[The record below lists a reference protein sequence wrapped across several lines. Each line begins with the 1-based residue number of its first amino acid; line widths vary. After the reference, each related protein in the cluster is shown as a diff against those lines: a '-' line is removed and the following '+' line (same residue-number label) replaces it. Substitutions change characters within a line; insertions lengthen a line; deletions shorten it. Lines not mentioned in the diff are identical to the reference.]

1 MSADPSS
8 VSSLAEASS
17 LIRQGRLRAVD
28 LTGYCLERT
37 HRLQPQLGAFVTLME
52 ESALASA
59 KAADLATQNKDWR
72 GPLHG
77 IPLGIKDLIDV
88 AGVPTVAQSRQ
99 MRGYVPA
106 CNACSVEQLVEAG
119 AIVLGKLT
127 THEFAFGP
135 PVFGEC
141 GPVARNPWD
150 VQHFAG
156 GSSSGAAVAVASG
169 MVFGALGSDTAG
181 SVRSPAALCGV
192 VGFKPTRS
200 RIDQRGALPLASSL
214 DALGPMARTV
224 EDVGLIY
231 QALVYPPGPIK
242 PFDLNL
248 QRPLR
253 IGVARSF
260 FTHVQTQTHEAI
272 DAALEVFATLGHQVV
287 DVDVPPLRDWN
298 AAGMVILL
306 SEAYAYHE
314 HWLRTRPLD
323 YGPAL
328 HDALL
333 LGATLSA
340 ADYVRALEQRRVMT
354 AQLEVLMQRVDLLV
368 APIQAG
374 QASRLDQ
381 LSDWGFLENPSF
393 GVAFNLSD
401 NPALSLCCGF
411 GDSGLPVAM
420 QLVGRRNDEIT
431 VLRAA
436 HAYEQACH
444 WYLRRPAL

>member
-1 MSADPSS
+1 
-8 VSSLAEASS
+8 
-17 LIRQGRLRAVD
+17 
-28 LTGYCLERT
+28 
-37 HRLQPQLGAFVTLME
+37 
-52 ESALASA
+52 
-59 KAADLATQNKDWR
+59 
-72 GPLHG
+72 
-77 IPLGIKDLIDV
+77 
-88 AGVPTVAQSRQ
+88 

-106 CNACSVEQLVEAG
+106 CNAGSVEQLVQAG

-141 GPVARNPWD
+141 GPAARNPWN

-169 MVFGALGSDTAG
+169 MALGALGSDTAG

-200 RIDQRGALPLASSL
+200 RIDMRGALPLASSL
-214 DALGPMARTV
+214 DVLGPMARTV

-231 QALVYPPGPIK
+231 QALVYPSGPRE
-242 PFDLNL
+242 PFDLKL

-253 IGVARSF
+253 IGVACSF
-260 FTHVQTQTHEAI
+260 FLHVQAHTREAI
-272 DAALEVFATLGHQVV
+272 DAALEVFTRLGHQIV

-298 AAGMVILL
+298 ASGMVILL
-306 SEAYAYHE
+306 SEAYAFHE
-314 HWLRTRPLD
+314 HWLRLRPQD
-323 YGPAL
+323 YGPPL
-328 HDALL
+328 HDALV

-340 ADYVRALEQRRVMT
+340 ADYVRAVEQRRLMT
-354 AQLEVLMQRVDLLV
+354 EQLEAAMQRVDVLV

-374 QASRLDQ
+374 QAPRLDQ

-393 GVAFNLSD
+393 GIPFNLSD
-401 NPALSLCCGF
+401 KPALSLCCGF
-411 GDSGLPVAM
+411 GDSGLPLAM

-436 HAYEQACH
+436 HAYEQACDWH
-444 WYLRRPAL
+444 LRRPAL